1 MNFHVLTLFPEIPR
15 AFFETSIMK
24 KAVDKGIIAYDL
36 VNIRDFAFDK
46 HKTCDDSPYG
56 GGAGMLMLPE
66 PLNLGLKSVCS
77 KIKEEQGSKAKKR
90 VIYVTPSGKPFTQK
104 LAQDLS
110 QEDNLIFICGRYEG
124 IDQRIIDTWVDDE
137 ISIGDYVMSS
147 GELAATVI
155 IDAVYRLV
163 DGVISSDSLSE
174 ESHTDGL
181 LEYPQYTHPE
191 VFCGKKV
198 PEVLLSGHHENIR
211 KWRLRKRLEKTLRVR
226 PDMIAKARENG
237 QLSKEAEKMIIDLR
251 GNQGGLLQN
260 ATFIANILLK
270 NGKIVSIFKSSI
282 QIFLILIQ
290 NTILFSG
297 VFFFMFSRISN

>member
-24 KAVDKGIIAYDL
+24 KAVEKGIIAYDL

-66 PLNLGLKSVCS
+66 PLDLGLKSVVS
-77 KIKEEQGSKAKKR
+77 KIKETQGPKAKKR
-90 VIYVTPSGKPFTQK
+90 IIYVTPSGKPFTQK

-124 IDQRIIDTWVDDE
+124 IDQRIIDSWVDDE

-163 DGVISSDSLSE
+163 DGVISPDSLCE
-174 ESHTDGL
+174 ESYTGGL

-191 VFCGKKV
+191 VFRGRKV

-226 PDMIAKARENG
+226 PDMVAKARENG
-237 QLSKEAEKMIIDLR
+237 QLSKEAEKMIETIT
-251 GNQGGLLQN
+251 NQIGD
-260 ATFIANILLK
+260 
-270 NGKIVSIFKSSI
+270 
-282 QIFLILIQ
+282 
-290 NTILFSG
+290 
-297 VFFFMFSRISN
+297 

>member
-1 MNFHVLTLFPEIPR
+1 MPLIYKKKKEKKQSSSLEKIIECFYILTIFIE
-15 AFFETSIMK
+15 
-24 KAVDKGIIAYDL
+24 YQ
-36 VNIRDFAFDK
+36 
-46 HKTCDDSPYG
+46 
-56 GGAGMLMLPE
+56 
-66 PLNLGLKSVCS
+66 
-77 KIKEEQGSKAKKR
+77 KI
-90 VIYVTPSGKPFTQK
+90 F
-104 LAQDLS
+104 
-110 QEDNLIFICGRYEG
+110 IFICGRYEG

-237 QLSKEAEKMIIDLR
+237 QLSKEAEKMIETIT
-251 GNQGGLLQN
+251 NQIGD
-260 ATFIANILLK
+260 
-270 NGKIVSIFKSSI
+270 
-282 QIFLILIQ
+282 
-290 NTILFSG
+290 
-297 VFFFMFSRISN
+297 